1 MIHGRPERAP
11 EGPWDLVVVGGGAYG
26 AFTALE
32 AARRGLRPLLLE
44 RDDFGGATS
53 GNSLRIVHGG
63 LRYLQTLDLARY
75 RRSVA
80 ERRWLLRS
88 FPGLVR
94 PLRCVMPLYGR
105 GLRRR
110 PVLRAAL
117 ALDHLL
123 SPGRN
128 RGLSPDRRVPRGEVV
143 GAEATADLVPEAR
156 TGGLRGG
163 AVWHDAE
170 MVDSARLLME
180 TLRWAT
186 ARGAVCL
193 NYTEAEEAVVE
204 RGEVRGVAARD
215 RLADR
220 RVECRAGIVINC
232 AGPWAPEVAGRLDR
246 EVPGLYRPS
255 LAFNLLLD
263 RPLRGDVA
271 VAARPPGAGART
283 YFVRPWKG
291 RTLAGT
297 FHAPRPPGTE
307 TADPRPREVEGFLD
321 DLRRALPGLDVG
333 PGDVRRVLAGL
344 LPVREAGTVDLETS
358 PEIVD
363 HGAGEGPVGLFSV
376 RGVKYTTA
384 RRVAEEVL
392 RRACAARGRELS
404 APPDPAPPEPR
415 ARLTAAELTGLARDA
430 PERAR
435 SHVEAIVR
443 GEAVTGVDD
452 LVERRTEWGLAA
464 ADPGRIREIV
474 APWVADAVDGA
485 GRADRLP
492 GSGSDRGR

>member
-11 EGPWDLVVVGGGAYG
+11 DGPWDVVVVGGGAYG

-44 RDDFGGATS
+44 REDFGGRTS
-53 GNSLRIVHGG
+53 RNSLRIVHGG
-63 LRYLQTLDLARY
+63 LRYLQSLDLSRY

-88 FPGLVR
+88 FPDIVR
-94 PLRCVMPLYGR
+94 PLRCAMPLYGQ

-123 SPGRN
+123 SLRRN
-128 RGLSPDRRVPRGEVV
+128 RGLPEAHRVPRGTVIDAGETTRLLPEVRR
-143 GAEATADLVPEAR
+143 D
-156 TGGLRGG
+156 GLRGG

-193 NYTEAEEAVVE
+193 NYTEAVDALV
-204 RGEVRGVAARD
+204 RGGRVRGVAARD
-215 RLADR
+215 RITGR
-220 RVECRAGIVINC
+220 RLEYRSDTVVNC
-232 AGPWAPEVAGRLDR
+232 AGPWAPDVAGRFDR
-246 EVPGLYRPS
+246 RPPDLFRPS
-255 LAFNLLLD
+255 LAFNLVLD
-263 RPLRGDVA
+263 RPVEAG
-271 VAARPPGAGART
+271 AAAAATPPTPDART
-283 YFVRPWKG
+283 YFVREWKG
-291 RTLAGT
+291 HTLAGT

-307 TADPRPREVEGFLD
+307 TADPDPREVERFLD
-321 DLRRALPGLDVG
+321 DLGRALPGLDAG
-333 PGDVRRVLAGL
+333 ADDVRAVLPGL
-344 LPVREAGTVDLETS
+344 LPVREPGTVELETS
-358 PEIVD
+358 PAIHD
-363 HGAGEGPVGLFSV
+363 HGSAAGPDGLFSV

-392 RRACAARGRELS
+392 RRALAGRGRELPAVA
-404 APPDPAPPEPR
+404 APDPPEPR
-415 ARLTAAELTGLARDA
+415 PRLAADELVDLARDA
-430 PERAR
+430 PGRAR
-435 SHVEAIVR
+435 HHVEAIVR
-443 GEAVTGVDD
+443 EEAVTGVDD

-464 ADPGRIREIV
+464 SDPERLRNIV
-474 APWVADAVDGA
+474 APWVEEAAEEV
-485 GRADRLP
+485 R
-492 GSGSDRGR
+492 